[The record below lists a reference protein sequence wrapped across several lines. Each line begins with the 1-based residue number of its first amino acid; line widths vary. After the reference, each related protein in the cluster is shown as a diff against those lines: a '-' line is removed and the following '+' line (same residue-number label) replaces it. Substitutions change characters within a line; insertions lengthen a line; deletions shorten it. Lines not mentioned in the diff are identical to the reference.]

1 MTTTPMRRVTGAALL
16 AIVFAGCGHQYRIVG
31 ESDTDD
37 AIAVSIMKLRPG
49 LPPERI
55 YYTELTAN
63 DTVFSFDERV
73 SESDAQV
80 EAWFELRNNPA
91 SRTVY
96 SLPPGKRL
104 RVKLDEDDNRV
115 VIEETKIDGD
125 DDLDDD

>member
-1 MTTTPMRRVTGAALL
+1 MLALL
-16 AIVFAGCGHQYRIVG
+16 AIMSAGCGHQYRIVG
-31 ESDTDD
+31 ESDTSDP
-37 AIAVSIMKLRPG
+37 IAVSVMKLRPG
-49 LPPERI
+49 LPPERV

-63 DTVFSFDERV
+63 DTVFTFDERV
-73 SESDAQV
+73 SESDARV

-96 SLPPGKRL
+96 TLPPGKRL
-104 RVKLDEDDNRV
+104 RVKLDENDERV

>member
-1 MTTTPMRRVTGAALL
+1 MQRVTMVALM
-16 AIVFAGCGHQYRIVG
+16 AITSAGCGHQYRIVG
-31 ESDTDD
+31 ESDTNDP
-37 AIAVSIMKLRPG
+37 IAVSVMKLRPG

-63 DTVFSFDERV
+63 DTVFTFDERV
-73 SESDAQV
+73 SESDARV

-96 SLPPGKRL
+96 TLPPGKRL

-115 VIEETKIDGD
+115 VIEETRIDGD

>member
-1 MTTTPMRRVTGAALL
+1 MRRISMAMLL
-16 AIVFAGCGHQYRIVG
+16 AVIVVGCGHQYRIAG
-31 ESDTDD
+31 ESDTNDP
-37 AIAVSIMKLRPG
+37 IAVSVMKLRPG

-55 YYTELTAN
+55 YYTELTSN
-63 DTVFSFDERV
+63 DTVFTFDERV
-73 SESDAQV
+73 SESDARV

-96 SLPPGKRL
+96 TLPPGKRL
-104 RVKLDEDDNRV
+104 RVKLDEDDERV